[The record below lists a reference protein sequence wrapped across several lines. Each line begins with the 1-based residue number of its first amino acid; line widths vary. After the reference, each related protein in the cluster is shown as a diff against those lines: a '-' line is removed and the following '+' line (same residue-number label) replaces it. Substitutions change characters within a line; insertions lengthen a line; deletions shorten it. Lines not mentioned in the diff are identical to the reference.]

1 MGRDE
6 CGTLAAL
13 NQRRRELVEPVVGE
27 HEGRIVKLMGDGF
40 FMEFGSAVNAV
51 EAALDLQQKMA
62 AANACLPPERRIV
75 LRIGINLGEV
85 IVEGEDL
92 FGDGVN
98 VAARLESIAP
108 QGGIAISASAHEQ
121 VRGRVDAAMEDLG
134 EVALK
139 NIAEPVHVYRVTPS
153 LAKAV
158 ADAASHAPGE
168 AGGGASATGA
178 DGAGVDDGSTHGA
191 THGSPSHDADARK
204 GQKPSIAILPFA
216 NLGDDPAQGYFSD
229 GVTEDI
235 ITELSR
241 WRSLDVRSRSA
252 SFRYRGMAVD
262 IRQVARDLAAR
273 FIVEGSVRRIGD
285 RIRIGVQLID
295 ADSGSH
301 VWAEKF
307 DRAADEIFL
316 VQDQVVRTIV
326 STLVGRVQA
335 STAERTR
342 RKPPSSLAAY
352 ECVLQGNALHW
363 NTDEGRAEATR
374 LFEQAVALDPDYGF
388 AHAMLAAM
396 RYDDWYDDQGGSD
409 APLLEAY
416 ALAQRAVALDEN
428 ESTCFSMLAW
438 VCLMRRQ
445 FDQALRHSQRAIE
458 LNPGNQ
464 WNNADMGGLL
474 MYLGRPEEA
483 LDWFR
488 LAREID
494 PYFEPAWYWRC
505 LGQTHMLLHHYPEA
519 LAMFARLPT
528 PTYRT
533 AALVAGCHA
542 RLGDAEAARA
552 AADECLR
559 LKPDFT
565 VAGFLGR
572 EPFARA
578 TDAADEAESLRLAGL
593 PG

>member
-1 MGRDE
+1 
-6 CGTLAAL
+6 
-13 NQRRRELVEPVVGE
+13 
-27 HEGRIVKLMGDGF
+27 
-40 FMEFGSAVNAV
+40 
-51 EAALDLQQKMA
+51 MA
-62 AANACLPPERRIV
+62 AANASLPPERRIV

-92 FGDGVN
+92 FGEGVN

-108 QGGIAISASAHEQ
+108 HGGIAISASAHDQ
-121 VRGRVDAAMEDLG
+121 VRGRIEASMEDIG
-134 EVALK
+134 VVALK
-139 NIAEPVHVYRVTPS
+139 NIAEPVHVYRVTPAS
-153 LAKAV
+153 AKSPADATGPAPGDAGGVEGVASADAV
-158 ADAASHAPGE
+158 AQ
-168 AGGGASATGA
+168 
-178 DGAGVDDGSTHGA
+178 
-191 THGSPSHDADARK
+191 K
-204 GQKPSIAILPFA
+204 GQKPSIAILPFT
-216 NLGDDPAQGYFSD
+216 NLGDDPAQGFFSD

-241 WRSLDVRSRSA
+241 WRSLHVRSRSA
-252 SFRYRGMAVD
+252 SFRYRGLAVD
-262 IRQVARDLAAR
+262 LRQVARDLDAR
-273 FIVEGSVRRIGD
+273 FIVEGSVRRMGE
-285 RIRIGVQLID
+285 RIRIAVQLID
-295 ADSGSH
+295 SDTGAH

-335 STAERTR
+335 SSAERTR

-363 NTDEGRAEATR
+363 DTDEGRAEATR
-374 LFEQAVALDPDYGF
+374 LFEQAIALDPDYGF

-409 APLLEAY
+409 APLLEAQ
-416 ALAQRAVALDEN
+416 ALAQRAVVLDEN

-474 MYLGRPEEA
+474 MYLGRAEEA

-488 LAREID
+488 RAREID

-505 LGQTHMLLHHYPEA
+505 LGQTHFQLHDYREA
-519 LAMFARLPT
+519 LSYFARTPV

-533 AALVAGCHA
+533 AALRAACHA
-542 RLGDAEAARA
+542 RLGESDAARA

-572 EPFARA
+572 EPFARPV
-578 TDAADEAESLRLAGL
+578 DAEHQAESLRLAGL